1 MKKVLILTDLKGWH
15 YDQLITSFKKLNI
28 SVQSACLDQ
37 LSIRIENNLSKIYLD
52 NKALEDITD
61 VFVRHIPG
69 GSLEQIIINLNIRK
83 SIFHKSLAIIKCSV
97 N

>member
-61 VFVRHIPG
+61 VFVRQ
-69 GSLEQIIINLNIRK
+69 LENLGLRE
-83 SIFHKSLAIIKCSV
+83 V
-97 N
+97 NVPRCLLTGAEG